1 MQISALNQR
10 LDSLYGCY
18 ALCPAIVAHSV
29 CTPPRVQHS
38 TCSAHRCCLS
48 MPRSTKSYLSVLSQE
63 EMPPDSWSSHPTLSR
78 PSCYTAKAV
87 FNIPASTQVLRPTQ
101 ASQLLQGLG
110 SVCVPTYPTPA
121 GRRAC
126 RQCLAADDGGRPLG
140 LLAVGPPASTALS
153 VRSCFRWCSCFACA
167 GSCACRQCLAG
178 Q

>member
-1 MQISALNQR
+1 VPYIKGSIRCMVAMHCAPQSWHTASAHH
-10 LDSLYGCY
+10 
-18 ALCPAIVAHSV
+18 P
-29 CTPPRVQHS
+29 VQHS

-63 EMPPDSWSSHPTLSR
+63 KMRPPPPDSWSSHPTLSR

-87 FNIPASTQVLRPTQ
+87 FNIPSTSRALRPTQ
-101 ASQLLQGLG
+101 PSQFLQGLG
-110 SVCVPTYPTPA
+110 PVCVPTYPTPA

-178 Q
+178 R